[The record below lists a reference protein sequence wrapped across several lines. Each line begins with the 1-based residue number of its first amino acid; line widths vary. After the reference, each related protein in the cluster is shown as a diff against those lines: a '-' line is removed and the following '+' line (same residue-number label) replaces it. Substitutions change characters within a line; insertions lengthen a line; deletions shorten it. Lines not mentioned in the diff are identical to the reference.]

1 MLIDPYRP
9 LKGER
14 QRAFTASD
22 PDKRRGE
29 GAEAFQAFI
38 IYRGLGARR
47 TLRAAEEAWKA
58 GQSASGIRIVSKR
71 ESVDGASLG
80 RRKRA
85 SGRFSLWS
93 RKYNWLARAAEWDKE
108 VADYIAAQ
116 AKDQIEKM
124 AARHASQAEL
134 SIDSLLRP
142 IVAFAQAMRDPQRRE
157 AFENLS
163 AVDLFKLSVS
173 ACTVLPKMLSAEAL
187 SRGCTIVAP
196 GTVAGTSP
204 QGPALWNISVY
215 APRRELPLPTQK
227 DIAQMSAGEW
237 EEAEVTRS

>member
-1 MLIDPYRP
+1 MVEPN
-9 LKGER
+9 KK
-14 QRAFTASD
+14 RAES
-22 PDKRRGE
+22 
-29 GAEAFQAFI
+29 AEALAAFNLF
-38 IYRGLGARR
+38 RGLGPKR

-58 GQSASGIRIVSKR
+58 GQSASEIRIVPKQ
-71 ESVDGASLG
+71 ESVKGASVG

-85 SGRFSLWS
+85 SGRFSYWS
-93 RKYNWLARAAEWDKE
+93 RKNDWLSRAGSWDKE

-157 AFENLS
+157 AFENLN

-187 SRGCTIVAP
+187 SRGCTIVVP

-204 QGPALWNISVY
+204 QGPAQWKISVY
-215 APRRELPLPTQK
+215 QPSRESVPSAE
-227 DIAQMSAGEW
+227 DIAQMSADEW
-237 EEAEVTRS
+237 EEA